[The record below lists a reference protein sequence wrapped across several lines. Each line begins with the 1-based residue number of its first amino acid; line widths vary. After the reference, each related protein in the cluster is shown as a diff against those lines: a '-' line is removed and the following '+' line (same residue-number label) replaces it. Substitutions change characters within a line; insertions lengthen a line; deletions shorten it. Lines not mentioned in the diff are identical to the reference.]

1 MVSLREL
8 LYNGRKPFKEDIFMD
23 NKQKNLSDAAAM
35 AQFRLALIAPVIH
48 GLYPDASRNAYYQRI
63 TENPLTLP
71 DGSAFRYSPKTIS
84 KWVSLYQNGGIDAL
98 MPRERSDKGGT
109 RVLTDTAIEE
119 IYRLKEA
126 FPRLNSTQIH
136 RHLVEEAFIPASV
149 SVCAVQRFV
158 KKHDLKSARNPN
170 MRDRKSFEE
179 DAFGKMWQADTCYLP
194 YITEDGLRR
203 RVYCILIIDDHS
215 RFLVGGGL
223 FYNDSAYNFQKVLK
237 DAVAAHGIP
246 SKLYVDNGSSYSNG
260 QLSLICGSIGTVL
273 LHTKIRDG
281 ASKAKIERQF
291 RTLKETWLY
300 TLDLDSLSSLAQFN
314 GLLKDYMRSYNT
326 SLHSGIGTTPL
337 SRYQQTRASIRTPAS
352 REWLEEC
359 FLNRITRKVN
369 KDSTVSIDKVSYDVP
384 MQFISSKV
392 EIRFLP
398 DDMSSAFILYE
409 GVHYPIRPTDKNE
422 NCRTKRNNTP
432 GIDYSKLGGGC

>member
-170 MRDRKSFEE
+170 MRDRKAFEE

-300 TLDLDSLSSLAQFN
+300 TLDLDSISSLAQFN

>member
-1 MVSLREL
+1 
-8 LYNGRKPFKEDIFMD
+8 MD
-23 NKQKNLSDAAAM
+23 VNQKKLSDAAAV
-35 AQFRLALIAPVIH
+35 AQFRLALIAPVIQD
-48 GLYPDASRNAYYQRI
+48 LYPDASRNAYYRRI

-71 DGSAFRYSPKTIS
+71 DGSVFQYSPKTIS

-98 MPRERSDKGGT
+98 MPQERSDKGSS
-109 RVLTDTAIEE
+109 RVLPDTAIEE
-119 IYRLKEA
+119 IYRLKDA
-126 FPRLNSTQIH
+126 FPRLNATQIY
-136 RHLVEEAFIPASV
+136 RHLIKEGFIPAAV

-170 MRDRKSFEE
+170 LQDRKAFEE

-194 YITEDGLRR
+194 YITEDGKRR
-203 RVYCILIIDDHS
+203 RVYCILVIDDHS

-223 FYNDSAYNFQKVLK
+223 FYNDNAYNFQKVLK
-237 DAVAAHGIP
+237 AAVAAHGIP
-246 SKLYVDNGSSYSNG
+246 SKLYVDNGCSYSNE

-300 TLDLDSLSSLAQFN
+300 TLDLDSVTSLAQFD

-326 SLHSGIGTTPL
+326 SFHSGIGTTPL
-337 SRYQQTRASIRTPAS
+337 ERYQKTHSQIRLPKS
-352 REWLEEC
+352 MDWLEEC
-359 FLNRITRKVN
+359 FLNRIMRKVN
-369 KDSTVSIDKVSYDVP
+369 KDSTVSIDRVSYDVP

-398 DDMSSAFILYE
+398 DDMSSAFILHE
-409 GVHYPIRPTDKNE
+409 GAHYPIRPTNKNE
-422 NCRTKRNNTP
+422 NCRTKRNNAP
-432 GIDYSKLGGGC
+432 SIDYSKMGGAR

>member
-1 MVSLREL
+1 
-8 LYNGRKPFKEDIFMD
+8 MD
-23 NKQKNLSDAAAM
+23 NNPKNLSDAAAM

-63 TENPLTLP
+63 TEKPLTLP
-71 DGSAFRYSPKTIS
+71 DGSVFQYSPKTLS

-98 MPRERSDKGGT
+98 MPQERSDKGST
-109 RVLTDTAIEE
+109 RVLPDTAIEE

-136 RHLVEEAFIPASV
+136 RHLVEEAFIPATV

-158 KKHDLKSARNPN
+158 KKHDLKSARNPG
-170 MRDRKSFEE
+170 MRDRKAFEE

-194 YITEDGLRR
+194 YITEHGQRR
-203 RVYCILIIDDHS
+203 RVYCIMIIDDHS

-223 FYNDSAYNFQKVLK
+223 FYNDNAYNFQKVFK

-246 SKLYVDNGSSYSNG
+246 AKLYVDNGCSYSNE

-300 TLDLDSLSSLAQFN
+300 TLDLDSITTLAQFN
-314 GLLKDYMRSYNT
+314 RLLKDYMRTYNT
-326 SLHSGIGTTPL
+326 SVHSGIGTTPMD
-337 SRYQQTRASIRTPAS
+337 RYQQSRSSIRSPKS

-359 FLNRITRKVN
+359 FLNRTTRKVN

-409 GVHYPIRPTDKNE
+409 GEHYPIRPTDKNE

-432 GIDYSKLGGGC
+432 SIDYSRIGGEV

>member
-1 MVSLREL
+1 M
-8 LYNGRKPFKEDIFMD
+8 DI
-23 NKQKNLSDAAAM
+23 NQKKLADAAEI
-35 AQFRLALIAPVIH
+35 AQFRLALIAPVIQ
-48 GLYPDASRNAYYQRI
+48 GLYPDASRNAYYRRI
-63 TENPLTLP
+63 TENPVTLP
-71 DGSAFRYSPKTIS
+71 DGSVFHYSPKTLS

-98 MPRERSDKGGT
+98 MPRERSDKGSS
-109 RVLTDTAIEE
+109 RALPDTAIEE
-119 IYRLKEA
+119 IFRLKDA
-126 FPRLNSTQIH
+126 FPRLNATQIH
-136 RHLVEEAFIPASV
+136 RHLVEEAFLPSTV

-170 MRDRKSFEE
+170 LRDRKAFEE

-194 YITEDGLRR
+194 YITEDGKRR

-223 FYNDSAYNFQKVLK
+223 FYNDNAYNFQKVLK

-246 SKLYVDNGSSYSNG
+246 SKLYVDNGSSYVSE

-300 TLDLDSLSSLAQFN
+300 TLDLDSITSLAQFN
-314 GLLKDYMRSYNT
+314 ELLKDYIRSYNT
-326 SLHSGIGTTPL
+326 SFHSGIGAAPL
-337 SRYQQTRASIRTPAS
+337 ERYQKTHSSIRLPRS

-369 KDSTVSIDKVSYDVP
+369 KDSTVSIDRVSYDVP

-398 DDMSSAFILYE
+398 DDMSSAFILYDGE
-409 GVHYPIRPTDKNE
+409 HYPVRPTNKNE
-422 NCRTKRNNTP
+422 NCRTKRNNPTS
-432 GIDYSKLGGGC
+432 IDYSKMGGA